1 MDHGDDESRVR
12 NKERGMAKRV
22 GVRART
28 RNRERKIHTD
38 TDTHSVTHTEKGRE
52 GADCELRSRHVVRS
66 GDKLQ
71 T

>member
-38 TDTHSVTHTEKGRE
+38 THTVSHTQRKGEKVQTASSEADTW
-52 GADCELRSRHVVRS
+52 
-66 GDKLQ
+66 
-71 T
+71 